1 MDETMTN
8 ISTTNQSTSTKYQK
22 HCIARTDLAIQPVVF
37 VGMSG
42 GVDSSVSAAL
52 LQEAGYDVYGVFI
65 RVWSPPWMPCTQ
77 EDDRK
82 EAEKVAMHLGIPF
95 EVLDLSE
102 TYKKEIVDDMIAEY
116 AAGRVPNPDVLCNK
130 YVKFGEFLAYALSKG
145 ADFVATG
152 HYARAA
158 SPEKSGFFK
167 KKRDI
172 HQLLRGHDT
181 NKDQSYFLWTLG
193 QKELSQA
200 LFPVGG
206 YKKSE
211 VRALAK
217 EFNLPTATRK
227 ESQGLCF
234 IGHID
239 LKEFLSHYI
248 DPKEGNVFSKDGQI
262 IGIHDGAHF
271 FTLGQRH
278 GFTITQKGTDDAP
291 YYVVAKDIINN
302 TITVAHEPDIAHW
315 ETKEMRIGAIHW
327 VGEVPKE
334 GKKYGAQT
342 RYRGKVIPCT
352 LKHVSKSEALVFFR
366 TPVLTVPG
374 QSLVIYNGD
383 VCMGGGKVIA

>member
-1 MDETMTN
+1 MNGIKNKTEMNN
-8 ISTTNQSTSTKYQK
+8 IVQSTK
-22 HCIARTDLAIQPVVF
+22 TDFVDCTMKMPIVY

-52 LQEAGYDVYGVFI
+52 LQEAGYDVRGVFI

-77 EDDRK
+77 EEDRK
-82 EAEKVAMHLGIPF
+82 EAEKVAAHLDIPF

-130 YVKFGEFLAYALSKG
+130 HVKFGGFLAYALSKG

-152 HYARAA
+152 HYARVA
-158 SPEKSGFFK
+158 SPEKGSDEY
-167 KKRDI
+167 R
-172 HQLLRGHDT
+172 LLRGKDT

-206 YKKSE
+206 YEKSE

-217 EFNLPTATRK
+217 EFNLPTAARK

-248 DPKEGNVFSKDGQI
+248 DPREGNVLSKDGEI
-262 IGIHDGAHF
+262 IGVHDGAHF

-291 YYVVAKDIINN
+291 YYVVAKDMANN
-302 TITVAHEPDIAHW
+302 TLTVAHEPDMTHW
-315 ETKEMRIGAIHW
+315 ETKEIRIGAIHW
-327 VGEVPKE
+327 AEEVPKE
-334 GKKYGAQT
+334 GKTYGAQT
-342 RYRGKVIPCT
+342 RYRGKVISCT
-352 LKHVSKSEALVFFR
+352 LKHISKDETLVSFR
-366 TPVLTVPG
+366 TPVLAIPG
-374 QSLVIYNGD
+374 QSLVVYD
-383 VCMGGGKVIA
+383 DDTCMGGGKVI

>member
-1 MDETMTN
+1 MKNILYHKKQKSADRTVLSETMG
-8 ISTTNQSTSTKYQK
+8 
-22 HCIARTDLAIQPVVF
+22 PVVF

-52 LQEAGYDVYGVFI
+52 LQEAGYDVRGVFI

-82 EAEKVAMHLGIPF
+82 EAEKVARHLRIPF

-102 TYKKEIVDDMIAEY
+102 MYKKEVVDDMIAEY

-130 YVKFGEFLAYALSKG
+130 YVKFGGFLKYALSQG

-152 HYARAA
+152 HYTRIT
-158 SPEKSGFFK
+158 SPRKSGFFK
-167 KKRDI
+167 KGSRE
-172 HQLLRGHDT
+172 HRLLRGKDA

-193 QKELSQA
+193 QSELSRA

-217 EFNLPTATRK
+217 EFKLPTATRK

-239 LKEFLSHYI
+239 VKEFLSQYI
-248 DPKEGNVFSKDGQI
+248 EPKEGNVVNRDGQV

-278 GFTITQKGTDDAP
+278 GFTITKKGTNDAP
-291 YYVVAKDIINN
+291 YYVVAKDMEKN
-302 TITVAHEPDIAHW
+302 TITVAHEPDMARW
-315 ETKEMRIGAIHW
+315 ETKEMHIDAIHW
-327 VGEVPKE
+327 VGEAPKE
-334 GKKYGAQT
+334 GKKYEAQT
-342 RYRGKVIPCT
+342 RYRGKTFPCT
-352 LKHVSKSEALVFFR
+352 LKHVSESEALVSFH
-366 TPVLTVPG
+366 TPVLAVPG
-374 QSLVIYNGD
+374 QSLVVYHGD
-383 VCMGGGKVIA
+383 VCMGGGKVI